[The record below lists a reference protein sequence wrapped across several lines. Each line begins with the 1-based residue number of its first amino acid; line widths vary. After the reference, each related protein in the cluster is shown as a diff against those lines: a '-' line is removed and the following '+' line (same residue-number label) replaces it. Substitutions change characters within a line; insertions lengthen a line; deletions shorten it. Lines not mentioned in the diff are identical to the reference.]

1 MSTYERILRYTT
13 FLLTVSFQLILP
25 ILPVY
30 LYAVLGASKQEVGVI
45 IALAAIASALTRI
58 PSSILVM
65 RENALKILVFG
76 IGLNTAALL
85 GYTLSVSPWML
96 AFFRILHGASFALN
110 YTLMLSLASLIV
122 RPDRACRS
130 ITSYTASLAMGLWVG
145 PAAGVLLSSFLD
157 LRMLMLSATLISLA
171 PVFLGSIFVKSRPR
185 FWEDVY
191 YSKMR
196 VDVFK
201 ALLKKPLLLPTALYL
216 FYSMVV
222 GALLA
227 YAPLKAKV
235 SFGLS
240 DQLIIFIFTGYYF
253 ITFLLRTILS
263 RSTLQLGNIRLL
275 RLAMASCALGIFVAG
290 LAPTLWLFVMG
301 IYLVAIAHGLTFPL
315 TAMITAHVIPPNFRI
330 IGNSIYL
337 TSWDIG
343 NLFGPI
349 IVASILYVAPLPIAL
364 AFTSVFAAIAL
375 LLTGK
380 IAQVIE

>member
-1 MSTYERILRYTT
+1 MSSHERTLGYTT
-13 FLLTVSFQLILP
+13 FLLTVSFQLISP

-30 LYAVLGASKQEVGVI
+30 LYSVLGASEQEVGVI

-76 IGLNTAALL
+76 IALNTTALL
-85 GYTLSVSPWML
+85 GYTISVNPWML
-96 AFFRILHGASFALN
+96 AFFRMLHGVSFALN

-122 RPDRACRS
+122 RPDRACKS
-130 ITSYTASLAMGLWVG
+130 VTSYTASLAMGLWVG
-145 PAAGVLLSSFLD
+145 PATGVLLSSFLD
-157 LRMLMLSATLISLA
+157 LRMLMLSATLVSLA
-171 PVFLGSIFVKSRPR
+171 PVFLGSIFVKGRPR
-185 FWEDVY
+185 FWEDQY

-196 VDVFK
+196 IDFFK
-201 ALLKKPLLLPTALYL
+201 DLLKKPLLLPTALYL

-227 YAPLKAKV
+227 YAPLKAKIG
-235 SFGLS
+235 FGIS

-263 RSTLQLGNIRLL
+263 RSTLRLGNVRLL
-275 RLAMASCALGIFVAG
+275 RLAMASCAVGIFVAG
-290 LAPTLWLFVMG
+290 LAPTPWLFIAGV
-301 IYLVAIAHGLTFPL
+301 YLVAIAHGLTFPL
-315 TAMITAHVIPPNFRI
+315 TAVITAHVIPPNFRI

-349 IVASILYVAPLPIAL
+349 VVASILYFAPLPIAL
-364 AFTSVFAAIAL
+364 AATSVFAAISL
-375 LLTGK
+375 LLTGE
-380 IAQVIE
+380 IAQVIR

>member
-1 MSTYERILRYTT
+1 MNPHERILGYIT
-13 FLLTVSFQLILP
+13 FLLTVSFQLIVP

-30 LYAVLGASKQEVGVI
+30 LYSVLGASKQEVGVI

-58 PSSILVM
+58 PSSIFVM
-65 RENALKILVFG
+65 RENALKVLVFG
-76 IGLNTAALL
+76 IGLNTVALL

-110 YTLMLSLASLIV
+110 YTLMLSFVSLFV
-122 RPDRACRS
+122 RPDRAYKS
-130 ITSYTASLAMGLWVG
+130 ITNYTASIAMGLWVG
-145 PAAGVLLSSFLD
+145 PAIGVFLNSFLD
-157 LRMLMLSATLISLA
+157 LKMLMLSATLISLA
-171 PVFLGSIFVKSRPR
+171 PVFLGSVFLKSRSSL
-185 FWEDVY
+185 WEDIY
-191 YSKMR
+191 YSKIR

-227 YAPLKAKV
+227 YAPLKAKI
-235 SFGLS
+235 SFGIS

-263 RSTLQLGNIRLL
+263 RATLHMGNTKLL
-275 RLAMASCALGIFVAG
+275 RLAMASCALGVFVAG
-290 LAPTLWLFVMG
+290 LAPTLWLFVIG
-301 IYLVAIAHGLTFPL
+301 TYLVAIAHGLTFPL
-315 TAMITAHVIPPNFRI
+315 TAMITAHVVPPNFRI

-343 NLFGPI
+343 SIFGPI
-349 IVASILYVAPLPIAL
+349 VVASILYVAPLPIAL
-364 AFTSVFAAIAL
+364 AFTSIFAGIAL

-380 IAQVIE
+380 IAQVIG

>member
-1 MSTYERILRYTT
+1 M
-13 FLLTVSFQLILP
+13 
-25 ILPVY
+25 
-30 LYAVLGASKQEVGVI
+30 I

-58 PSSILVM
+58 PSSIFVM
-65 RENALKILVFG
+65 RENALKVLVFG

-85 GYTLSVSPWML
+85 GYALSVSPWML

-110 YTLMLSLASLIV
+110 YTLMLSFVSLFV
-122 RPDRACRS
+122 RPDRAYKS
-130 ITSYTASLAMGLWVG
+130 ITNYTASIAMGLWVG
-145 PAAGVLLSSFLD
+145 PAIGVFLNSFLD
-157 LRMLMLSATLISLA
+157 LKMLMLSATLISLA
-171 PVFLGSIFVKSRPR
+171 PVFLGSVFLKSRSS
-185 FWEDVY
+185 FWEDIY

-216 FYSMVV
+216 FYSMAV

-227 YAPLKAKV
+227 YAPLKAKI
-235 SFGLS
+235 SFGIS

-263 RSTLQLGNIRLL
+263 RATLQMGNTKLL
-275 RLAMASCALGIFVAG
+275 RLAMASCALGVFVAG
-290 LAPTLWLFVMG
+290 LAPTLWLFITG
-301 IYLVAIAHGLTFPL
+301 TYLVAIAHGLTFPL
-315 TAMITAHVIPPNFRI
+315 TAMITAHVVPPNFRI

-343 NLFGPI
+343 SIFGPI
-349 IVASILYVAPLPIAL
+349 VVASILYVAPLPIAL
-364 AFTSVFAAIAL
+364 AFTSIFAGIAL

-380 IAQVIE
+380 IAQVIG

>member
-1 MSTYERILRYTT
+1 MNSHERILGYIT
-13 FLLTVSFQLILP
+13 FLLTVSFQLIVP

-30 LYAVLGASKQEVGVI
+30 LYSVLGASKQEVGVI

-58 PSSILVM
+58 PSSIFVM
-65 RENALKILVFG
+65 RENALKVLVFG
-76 IGLNTAALL
+76 IGLNTVALL

-110 YTLMLSLASLIV
+110 YTLMLSFVSLFV
-122 RPDRACRS
+122 RPDRAYKS
-130 ITSYTASLAMGLWVG
+130 ITNYTASIAMGLWVG
-145 PAAGVLLSSFLD
+145 PAIGVFLNSFLD
-157 LRMLMLSATLISLA
+157 LKMLMLSATLISLA
-171 PVFLGSIFVKSRPR
+171 PVFLGGVFLKNRSS
-185 FWEDVY
+185 FWEDIY

-227 YAPLKAKV
+227 YAPLKAKI
-235 SFGLS
+235 SFGIS

-263 RSTLQLGNIRLL
+263 RSTLQMENTKLL
-275 RLAMASCALGIFVAG
+275 RLAMASCALGVFVAG

-301 IYLVAIAHGLTFPL
+301 TSLVAIAHGLTFPL
-315 TAMITAHVIPPNFRI
+315 TAMITAHVVPPNFRI

-343 NLFGPI
+343 SIFGPI
-349 IVASILYVAPLPIAL
+349 VVASILYVAPLPVAL
-364 AFTSVFAAIAL
+364 AFTSIFAGIAL

-380 IAQVIE
+380 IAQVIG